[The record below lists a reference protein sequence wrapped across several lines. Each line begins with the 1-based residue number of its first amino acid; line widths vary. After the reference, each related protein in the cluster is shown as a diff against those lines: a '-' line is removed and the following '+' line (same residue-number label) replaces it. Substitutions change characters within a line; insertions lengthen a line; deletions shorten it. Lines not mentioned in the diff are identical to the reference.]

1 MKYTF
6 FCYARWQTCRKA
18 KAWLDDKGITY
29 EFRDIK
35 QDPPTV
41 QELSG
46 LIKRGTHPLK
56 AFFNTRGQSYREL
69 KLKDRLPTLT
79 EQEQIELL
87 AGDGMLIK
95 RPLLIGPEQVL
106 IGFKEDEWETMLTKN

>member
-1 MKYTF
+1 M
-6 FCYARWQTCRKA
+6 
-18 KAWLDDKGITY
+18 
-29 EFRDIK
+29 
-35 QDPPTV
+35 
-41 QELSG
+41 
-46 LIKRGTHPLK
+46 
-56 AFFNTRGQSYREL
+56 